1 MNDFGEFIEL
11 GVLYKI
17 LPVLGAIIIVLL
29 GMFIAKK
36 LAEKLGKLLS
46 KIKGFDF
53 LKHKVFQCEDGH
65 ERVLL
70 GVIVKFIYYIIVIF
84 TIVAAAERL
93 GLTRFTSPLSGFL
106 ETIFLY
112 VPNIL
117 GGLIFLLVAFVLAK
131 LAGYFTFTLLSK
143 AKLEERFKLG
153 EGTSLTKA
161 FSDLI
166 YIVVFILLLPG
177 VLSALRLDSILS
189 PITSMLDKFLLFI
202 PNIVAAGLIL
212 AIGWFV
218 AFKIRDAVREILES
232 LKVED
237 KFVISERKIFEG
249 KLSSI
254 LSNIVYILILIPV
267 FTASLSYIGL
277 EYITQ
282 PVVDTIG
289 IVFSYIPSLVGA
301 LIILSVALFFSQI
314 LEKVVTNLLAG
325 FGFDRQLD
333 KLGLK
338 SEEGCYSKVAG
349 KLVKYILIYFA
360 LLQAIEIL
368 GFTVLT
374 VLSYDL
380 TGLLGSILLG
390 VFIIAV
396 GVFVA
401 NFVSGFVLSTN
412 IRNKKFIA
420 TVARVA
426 VLIFVGAMGL
436 RQMGIANEI
445 INMAFGF
452 TLGAIAVALAIA
464 FGFGGRDIAAK
475 KLEEFEKC
483 LKEEKKEE

>member
-17 LPVLGAIIIVLL
+17 LPILGAIIIVLI
-29 GMFIAKK
+29 GMYVAKK
-36 LAEKLGKLLS
+36 LAASLGKLLS
-46 KIKGFDF
+46 KVKGFDF

-70 GVIVKFIYYIIVIF
+70 GLIVKFIYYIIVIF
-84 TIVAAAERL
+84 TVVAAAERL
-93 GLTRFTSPLSGFL
+93 GLTKFTSPLNSFL
-106 ETIFLY
+106 ESIFLY

-117 GGLIFLLVAFVLAK
+117 GGLIFLLIAFILAK
-131 LAGYFTFTLLSK
+131 LAGYFTLTLLSK
-143 AKLEERFKLG
+143 ARIEERLKLG

-161 FSDLI
+161 LSDLV
-166 YIVVFILLLPG
+166 YIIVFVLLLPG

-189 PITSMLDKFLLFI
+189 PITNMLDKFLLFI

-212 AIGWFV
+212 AIGWFI

-237 KFVISERKIFEG
+237 KLVISERKIFEG

-289 IVFSYIPSLVGA
+289 IVFSYLPNLVGA
-301 LIILSVALFFSQI
+301 LIILSVAFFFSQI
-314 LEKVVTNLLAG
+314 LERVITNLLAG
-325 FGFDRQLD
+325 FGFDKHLA

-360 LLQAIEIL
+360 LLQSIEIL

-374 VLSYDL
+374 DLSYNL
-380 TGLLGSILLG
+380 TVLLGSILMG
-390 VFIIAV
+390 VFIIAI

-401 NFVSGFVLSTN
+401 NFVAGFIASTN
-412 IRNKKFIA
+412 IRNKKVIA
-420 TVARVA
+420 TVARIA
-426 VLIFVGAMGL
+426 VLVFVGAMGL

>member
-17 LPVLGAIIIVLL
+17 LPILGAIIIVLI
-29 GMFIAKK
+29 GMFVAKK
-36 LAEKLGKLLS
+36 LAESLGKLLS
-46 KIKGFDF
+46 KVKGFDF

-65 ERVLL
+65 ERILL
-70 GVIVKFIYYIIVIF
+70 GLIVKFIYYIIVIF
-84 TIVAAAERL
+84 TVVAAAERL
-93 GLTRFTSPLSGFL
+93 GLTKFTSPLNSFL
-106 ETIFLY
+106 ESIFLY

-117 GGLIFLLVAFVLAK
+117 GGLIFLLIAFVLAK
-131 LAGYFTFTLLSK
+131 LAGYFTMTLLSK
-143 AKLEERFKLG
+143 VKIEERLKLG

-161 FSDLI
+161 LSDLV
-166 YIVVFILLLPG
+166 YIIVFVLLLPG

-189 PITSMLDKFLLFI
+189 PITNMLDKFLLFI

-212 AIGWFV
+212 AIRWFI

-232 LKVED
+232 LNVEE
-237 KFVISERKIFEG
+237 KLVISERKIFEG

-277 EYITQ
+277 GYITQ

-289 IVFSYIPSLVGA
+289 IVFSYLPNLVGA
-301 LIILSVALFFSQI
+301 LIILSVAFFFSQI
-314 LEKVVTNLLAG
+314 LEKVVTNLLSG
-325 FGFDRQLD
+325 FGFDKHLG

-349 KLVKYILIYFA
+349 KVVKYILIYFA
-360 LLQAIEIL
+360 LLQSIEIL

-374 VLSYDL
+374 DLSYNL
-380 TGLLGSILLG
+380 TVLLGSILMG
-390 VFIIAV
+390 VFIIAI

-401 NFVSGFVLSTN
+401 NFVAGFVASTN

-420 TVARVA
+420 TVARIA
-426 VLIFVGAMGL
+426 VLVFVGAMGL

>member
-17 LPVLGAIIIVLL
+17 LPILGAIIIVLI
-29 GMFIAKK
+29 GIYVAKK
-36 LAEKLGKLLS
+36 LAESLGKLLS
-46 KIKGFDF
+46 KVKGFDF

-70 GVIVKFIYYIIVIF
+70 GLIVKFIYYIIVIF
-84 TIVAAAERL
+84 TVVAAAEGL
-93 GLTRFTSPLSGFL
+93 GLTKFTSPLNSFL
-106 ETIFLY
+106 ESIFLY

-117 GGLIFLLVAFVLAK
+117 GGLIFLLIAFVLAK
-131 LAGYFTFTLLSK
+131 LAGYFTLTLLSK
-143 AKLEERFKLG
+143 VRIEERLKLG

-161 FSDLI
+161 LSDLV
-166 YIVVFILLLPG
+166 YIIVFVLLLPG

-189 PITSMLDKFLLFI
+189 PITNMLDKFLLFI

-212 AIGWFV
+212 AIGWFI

-232 LKVED
+232 LRVEE
-237 KFVISERKIFEG
+237 KLVISERKIFEG

-289 IVFSYIPSLVGA
+289 IVFSYLPNLVGA

-314 LEKVVTNLLAG
+314 LERVVTNLLSG
-325 FGFDRQLD
+325 FGFDKHLE

-360 LLQAIEIL
+360 LLQSIEVL

-374 VLSYDL
+374 DLSYNL
-380 TGLLGSILLG
+380 TVLLGSILMG
-390 VFIIAV
+390 VFIIAI

-401 NFVSGFVLSTN
+401 NFVAGFVSSTN
-412 IRNKKFIA
+412 IKNKKFIA
-420 TVARVA
+420 TVARIA
-426 VLIFVGAMGL
+426 VLVFVGAMGL

-475 KLEEFEKC
+475 KLEEFERC
-483 LKEEKKEE
+483 LKEEEKEE

>member
-1 MNDFGEFIEL
+1 MNDFGGFIEL

-17 LPVLGAIIIVLL
+17 LPVLGAIIIVLIGL
-29 GMFIAKK
+29 YIAKK
-36 LAEKLGKLLS
+36 LAENLGKLLS

-53 LKHKVFQCEDGH
+53 LKEKVFKCEDGS
-65 ERVLL
+65 ERVFF
-70 GVIVKFIYYIIVIF
+70 GIIVKFIYYIIVIF
-84 TIVAAAERL
+84 IVIAAAERL
-93 GLTRFTSPLSGFL
+93 GLTKFTTPLSSFL
-106 ETIFLY
+106 ESIFLY

-143 AKLEERFKLG
+143 IKLEERLKLG

-161 FSDLI
+161 LSDLVF
-166 YIVVFILLLPG
+166 IVVFVLLLPG

-189 PITSMLDKFLLFI
+189 PITNMLDKFLLFI

-212 AIGWFV
+212 AIGWFI
-218 AFKIRDAVREILES
+218 ASKIRDAVREILES
-232 LKVED
+232 LKLED
-237 KFVISERKIFEG
+237 KLVISERKIFEG

-289 IVFSYIPSLVGA
+289 IVFSYVPSLVGA
-301 LIILSVALFFSQI
+301 LIILSVAIFFSQI
-314 LEKVVTNLLAG
+314 LEKVVTNLLSG
-325 FGFDRQLD
+325 FGFDKHLE

-360 LLQAIEIL
+360 LLQSIEIL

-374 VLSYDL
+374 DL
-380 TGLLGSILLG
+380 TYSLTVLLGSILMG
-390 VFIIAV
+390 VLIIAV
-396 GVFVA
+396 GIFIA
-401 NFVSGFVLSTN
+401 NFVAGFVASTN
-412 IRNKKFIA
+412 IKNKKFIA
-420 TVARVA
+420 TVARIA
-426 VLIFVGAMGL
+426 VLVFVGAMGL

-483 LKEEKKEE
+483 LKEEEKEE